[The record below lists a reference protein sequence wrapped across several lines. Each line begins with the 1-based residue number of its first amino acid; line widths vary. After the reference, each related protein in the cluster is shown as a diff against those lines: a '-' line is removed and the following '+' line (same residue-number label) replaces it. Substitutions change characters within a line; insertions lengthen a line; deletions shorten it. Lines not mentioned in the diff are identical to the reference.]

1 MKLEEMFRTGFGS
14 PDDPAEDIEPHSRSS
29 ADLGVKISFAHERGY
44 EEAFNQL
51 QNLPA
56 FKSALEEELLAVY
69 RRLAQTFV
77 SKSQIRPGYGWMDDL
92 ECDVSIAVGSPQ
104 HVE

>member
-14 PDDPAEDIEPHSRSS
+14 PEDEIEPHSRSS
-29 ADLGVKISFAHERGY
+29 ADIDVKISFAHEQGN
-44 EEAFNQL
+44 EEAFAQL

-56 FKSALEEELLAVY
+56 FKAALEEQWLSSY
-69 RRLAQTFV
+69 RSLAQQFIA
-77 SKSQIRPGYGWMDDL
+77 KSAIRPGYGWMDDL
-92 ECDVSIAVGSPQ
+92 ECEVSIVVGSPQ